1 MIVNKTYNNIINT
14 LKNAGDVHANITTTT
29 TGDIHDI
36 DLSKNTLFPLMHINP
51 VGVAT
56 KRATLDYTFQIFV
69 MDLVSQDEEWTE
81 QNIQSAAFLNN
92 EQEVLSASLQTCID
106 LISMF
111 RNSIYQSSQQ
121 NSDIDAPIAFS
132 EEEFN
137 LDPFTERFDNL
148 LTGWVF
154 QITLN
159 VENDYQSCNI
169 PLKTD
174 LDYKGLVE

>member
-1 MIVNKTYNNIINT
+1 MIINKTYNNIINT
-14 LKNAGDVHANITTTT
+14 LKNVGAVHKHLTTTT

-56 KRATLDYTFQIFV
+56 KRATIDYTFQIFV
-69 MDLVSQDEEWTE
+69 MDLVSQDADWTE

-92 EQEVLSASLQTCID
+92 EQEVLSSTLQTSID
-106 LISMF
+106 IVSMF

-121 NSDIDAPIAFS
+121 DSDINAPIIFA

-137 LDPFTERFDNL
+137 LEPFTERFDNL

-159 VENDYQSCNI
+159 ADNNYQSCNI
-169 PLKTD
+169 PLKSD